1 MTRPSYAIWKVSC
14 SLVLSALLLCACH
27 TPDLQTKT
35 DVLERGMP
43 DETSYNVKITQYID
57 NRFEYEL
64 QAQRIERYQSRK
76 MIYGFGVML
85 TTFDRDNKVS
95 SVIKADSTIIDDAR
109 NIIQAHGRVKMSSP
123 NGDLATSEISWDRAV
138 DEIVAPQ
145 NVKLTRD
152 GSVLYGKNLHTN
164 SKLSLAMMDEVSAEG
179 IIRKEDFDW

>member
-1 MTRPSYAIWKVSC
+1 MTRLSCVIWKASISLLMAVMLLSSC
-14 SLVLSALLLCACH
+14 QK
-27 TPDLQTKT
+27 TDLQPKT
-35 DVLERGMP
+35 AVLERGLP
-43 DETSYNVKITQYID
+43 DETSYNVKITQYIE

-64 QAQRIERYQSRK
+64 QAARIERFQSRK
-76 MIYGFGVML
+76 MIYGYSVTL
-85 TTFDRDNKVS
+85 TTFDKLNKVN
-95 SVIKADSTIIDDAR
+95 SVITADSTIIDDAR
-109 NIIQAHGRVKMSSP
+109 NIIQARGKVKMTSP

-179 IIRKEDFDW
+179 IINEKDFNW